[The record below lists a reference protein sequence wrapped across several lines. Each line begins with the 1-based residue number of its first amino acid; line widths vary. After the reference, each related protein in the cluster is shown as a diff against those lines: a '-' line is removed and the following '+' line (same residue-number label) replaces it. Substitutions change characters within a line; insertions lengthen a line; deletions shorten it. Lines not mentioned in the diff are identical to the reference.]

1 MGCFA
6 VSTPAWVARPVRVPS
21 GRTLGCPVVDEL
33 GFDLCFK
40 GCRAK
45 GWRSCRGGAAGSR
58 HRSRRLLGFILGLMT
73 LVLAGCGSTG
83 PAPVGGW
90 SGKGPVPKGYYLVRK
105 GDSLS
110 EIAAKRHVSMKNLI
124 RWNALKPP
132 YTVFT
137 GKLLRVAAPGR
148 SPGRSP
154 GRARVGR
161 VREVSKVTQQEPQTS
176 SAKTVA
182 AAPTP
187 GSRTKDSGVA
197 WAWPLSGAIVQGFR
211 AGDPARQ
218 GLRISCRSGE
228 EVRAAASGQVVYSG
242 SGLKGYG
249 NLIIVK
255 HNKNYLSAYGFNRR
269 LFVKE
274 GGSVKRGQAVSECG
288 EGPDGAYLLHFEVR
302 RHGASVNP
310 ILYLPPRE

>member
-1 MGCFA
+1 M
-6 VSTPAWVARPVRVPS
+6 
-21 GRTLGCPVVDEL
+21 DDL
-33 GFDLCFK
+33 GFDVCFK
-40 GCRAK
+40 GCQPQ
-45 GWRSCRGGAAGSR
+45 GWRSSNDGGEE
-58 HRSRRLLGFILGLMT
+58 SRRRSGLLLGLILGLAT

-110 EIAAKRHVSMKNLI
+110 EIAAKRRVGTKNLI

-132 YTVFT
+132 YTVYA
-137 GKLLRVAAPGR
+137 GKLLRVVAPGR

-161 VREVSKVTQQEPQTS
+161 ARDVSKVTQPKSQTS
-176 SAKTVA
+176 SGTAA
-182 AAPTP
+182 PAAPTP
-187 GSRTKDSGVA
+187 GSRTKGSGVA

-218 GLRISCRSGE
+218 GLRISCRPGE

-269 LFVKE
+269 LFIKE
-274 GGSVKRGQAVSECG
+274 GDSVKRGQAVSECG
-288 EGPDGAYLLHFEVR
+288 EGPEGAYLLHFEVR
-302 RHGASVNP
+302 RDGASVNP

>member
-1 MGCFA
+1 M
-6 VSTPAWVARPVRVPS
+6 
-21 GRTLGCPVVDEL
+21 VDDL
-33 GFDLCFK
+33 GFDVCFK
-40 GCRAK
+40 GCRPQ
-45 GWRSCRGGAAGSR
+45 GWGSSNDGGAKR
-58 HRSRRLLGFILGLMT
+58 RSGLLLGLILGFVI

-110 EIAAKRHVSMKNLI
+110 EIAARRRVSTKNLI

-132 YTVFT
+132 YTVYA
-137 GKLLRVAAPGR
+137 GKLLRVVAPGR
-148 SPGRSP
+148 SPGK
-154 GRARVGR
+154 ARVGTAR
-161 VREVSKVTQQEPQTS
+161 DGSKVTQPKSQTS
-176 SAKTVA
+176 SGQTV

-187 GSRTKDSGVA
+187 GSRTKGSGVV
-197 WAWPLSGAIVQGFR
+197 WAWPLSGAILQGFR

-218 GLRISCRSGE
+218 GLRIGCRPGE
-228 EVRAAASGQVVYSG
+228 EVRAAAAGQVVYGG

-274 GGSVKRGQAVSECG
+274 GDSVKRGQAVSECG
-288 EGPDGAYLLHFEVR
+288 EGPEGAYLLHFEVR
-302 RHGASVNP
+302 RNGASVNP